1 MSSTVYKKF
10 TSFESLTNP
19 FPLLFLLL
27 LFFWLSLVLFC
38 FVCISSELEAPFL
51 NCCVREVINYS
62 LSSYIRSLIAIFLEE
77 NLTKKQICHVSRGAH
92 IHQWRKKLSQFIIK
106 NHCWNKIALRTT
118 YSLTWRKWKVQYS
131 PALFK
136 IFNLYS
142 HHNERLRIWLMTFCN
157 EYYLHSQVLFKYQ
170 GYSILIY
177 NETINA
183 LFSDFIYPD
192 ITFFWA
198 KSH

>member
-1 MSSTVYKKF
+1 MLFFPLWCTFHWDMSSTVYKKF
-10 TSFESLTNP
+10 TSFESLTSP

-27 LFFWLSLVLFC
+27 LFFWFSLVLFC

-51 NCCVREVINYS
+51 DCCVREKVINYS

-92 IHQWRKKLSQFIIK
+92 IHQRRKKLSQFIIK
-106 NHCWNKIALRTT
+106 NHCWNKIALRTPPPQKKWT
-118 YSLTWRKWKVQYS
+118 YLLTWRKWKVQYS

-142 HHNERLRIWLMTFCN
+142 HHNERLRIWLTTFCN
-157 EYYLHSQVLFKYQ
+157 EYYLHS
-170 GYSILIY
+170 
-177 NETINA
+177 
-183 LFSDFIYPD
+183 
-192 ITFFWA
+192 
-198 KSH
+198 